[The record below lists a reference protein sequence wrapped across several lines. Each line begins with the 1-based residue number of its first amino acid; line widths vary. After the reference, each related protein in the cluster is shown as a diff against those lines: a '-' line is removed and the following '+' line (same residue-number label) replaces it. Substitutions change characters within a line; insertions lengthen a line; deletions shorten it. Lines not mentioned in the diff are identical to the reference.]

1 MDAPAGLQIGKFSLE
16 LYVVCRGKDLRCD
29 AAISIAGYFLFSEA
43 SGLVENFQ
51 KHSPGKSAGLR
62 VLIRRVIRRK
72 QNSSVRHCVLC
83 GMSKGIGRFNS

>member
-1 MDAPAGLQIGKFSLE
+1 MSDR
-16 LYVVCRGKDLRCD
+16 RGKDLRCD